1 MDDTR
6 DRKTDITVVLDRSG
20 SMTSIA
26 GEVIAGL
33 NEFVQ
38 KQQRVEGEAWF
49 TLVQFDDEYEV
60 VHFRAP
66 IADVPRL
73 TSRTYVPRGSTALLD
88 AIGRTI
94 TDISARL
101 DGVAADDRPDQIVF
115 AVATDG
121 QENASHE
128 FTRRQIFR
136 MIRER
141 EGRAGSPGQAALP
154 TWEFVF
160 LAANQDAIAEGGQ
173 MGFAPAKSVD
183 FDADAGGVSAA
194 MSLMH
199 DKIAHKRR
207 AADARM
213 DFSDADRSKASKK
226 R

>member
-1 MDDTR
+1 M
-6 DRKTDITVVLDRSG
+6 KTDITVVLDCSG
-20 SMTSIA
+20 SMASIA
-26 GEVIAGL
+26 EEVIAGL
-33 NEFVQ
+33 NEFVR
-38 KQQRVEGEAWF
+38 KQQGVEGEAWF

-66 IADVPRL
+66 IADVPRV

-94 TDISARL
+94 TDISVRL
-101 DGVAADDRPDQIVF
+101 DGMAADDRPDQIVF

-128 FTRRQIFR
+128 FTRRQIFK

-141 EGRAGSPGQAALP
+141 EASAVQPS
-154 TWEFVF
+154 WEFVF

-199 DKIAHKRR
+199 DKIASKRR

-213 DFSDADRSKASKK
+213 DFSEADRSRASKK

>member
-1 MDDTR
+1 M
-6 DRKTDITVVLDRSG
+6 KTDITVVLDRSG
-20 SMTSIA
+20 SMESIA
-26 GEVIAGL
+26 KDVVTGL
-33 NEFVQ
+33 NEFVR
-38 KQQRVEGEAWF
+38 KQQGVEGEAWF

-66 IADVPRL
+66 IADVPTL
-73 TSRTYVPRGSTALLD
+73 TRRTYVPRGSTALLD

-94 TDISARL
+94 VDISTRL
-101 DGVAADDRPDQIVF
+101 EGTPPADRPDQIVF

-128 FTRRQIFR
+128 FTRRQIFK

-141 EGRAGSPGQAALP
+141 EKPGMADSGATASP

-173 MGFAPAKSVD
+173 MGFAAAKSVD
-183 FDADAGGVSAA
+183 FDADAGGVQAA

-199 DKIAHKRR
+199 DKVAHKRR
-207 AADARM
+207 VAGVTM
-213 DFSDADRSKASKK
+213 DFDQTDRARASRKH
-226 R
+226 